1 KTPMPKGC
9 GQAGE
14 LGQAVQRQPVAK
26 WPRRAIGPA
35 DGHRHPPGRATLA
48 HQHKL
53 SAQAA
58 PLEDD
63 REALPG
69 QRVERVGDENRV
81 RNRARAGGAGPTR
94 GRWAPQAPWSP
105 RPPALGIARS
115 RTGKGRNVPAFSATR
130 SPSRKPGA
138 PTLRLTQAAVRPSTP
153 GVFAP
158 VLPASRSNATSS
170 VAGSHTRLNKSS

>member
-1 KTPMPKGC
+1 MPMPKGC

-14 LGQAVQRQPVAK
+14 LGQAVQRQSVVK
-26 WPRRAIGPA
+26 WPRCAIGPA

-81 RNRARAGGAGPTR
+81 QNQARAGRAGPMR
-94 GRWAPQAPWSP
+94 GPWGSTAAAAPMT
-105 RPPALGIARS
+105 PAWG
-115 RTGKGRNVPAFSATR
+115 
-130 SPSRKPGA
+130 
-138 PTLRLTQAAVRPSTP
+138 
-153 GVFAP
+153 
-158 VLPASRSNATSS
+158 
-170 VAGSHTRLNKSS
+170 